1 METTRKTL
9 SIHEY
14 RKLKA
19 EEAVNK
25 KQPLLKSEEEALRGN
40 PQSETI
46 KEEEEDPSLQ
56 VDYEEG
62 ESNSPLPTFSSMEKI
77 PRSDSSLETTKVDDP
92 SDKASSKEVKNPK
105 GIVSSNTEVNLKEEI
120 ITSHTSAD
128 QKETLPSEGE
138 DTPLR
143 NVSSP
148 LLVFND
154 EEVAGECFSSK
165 WPWYDDALRHQ
176 RLVDITTGTP
186 EVPSYGDARGFKFD
200 PRDLDTYGTE
210 SNSLYYQILFWK
222 SKYFDNKRL
231 SNDH

>member
-40 PQSETI
+40 PHSKTV
-46 KEEEEDPSLQ
+46 KEEEGDPSLQ
-56 VDYEEG
+56 VDYEED
-62 ESNSPLPTFSSMEKI
+62 ESDSLLPTCSSIEKI
-77 PRSDSSLETTKVDDP
+77 PRLDSSLETTRVDDP
-92 SDKASSKEVKNPK
+92 PGEASSKEVNNPK
-105 GIVSSNTEVNLKEEI
+105 EIVTSYIEVNLKEVI
-120 ITSHTSAD
+120 ITSQTTAD

-148 LLVFND
+148 LLGFSD
-154 EEVAGECFSSK
+154 EEVAVETFSSS

-176 RLVDITTGTP
+176 RLVDITAGTP

-200 PRDLDTYGTE
+200 PRDLE
-210 SNSLYYQILFWK
+210 NIW
-222 SKYFDNKRL
+222 N
-231 SNDH
+231 